1 MKDRRTE
8 IANWLYEKVK
18 EGDYVYQET
27 VVSEIEEVFGEEYV
41 YSNYN
46 GNMAID
52 KDVLKAFRKTSP
64 DVVWNR
70 VERYWRL
77 KDENDDAEGRQV

>member
-1 MKDRRTE
+1 MKDRTTE
-8 IANWLYEKVK
+8 IANWLNEKVK

-27 VVSEIEEVFGEEYV
+27 VVSEIEDVFGDEYV

-52 KDVLKAFRKTSP
+52 KDVLKVFRKISP

-70 VERYWRL
+70 GERYWRL

>member
-1 MKDRRTE
+1 MKNKSIE

-27 VVSEIEEVFGEEYV
+27 VVSEIEDVFGEEYV
-41 YSNYN
+41 YTNDK
-46 GNMAID
+46 GNLAID
-52 KDVLKAFRKTSP
+52 KEVLKAFKKISP

-77 KDENDDAEGRQV
+77 KDEDDDAEGRQV